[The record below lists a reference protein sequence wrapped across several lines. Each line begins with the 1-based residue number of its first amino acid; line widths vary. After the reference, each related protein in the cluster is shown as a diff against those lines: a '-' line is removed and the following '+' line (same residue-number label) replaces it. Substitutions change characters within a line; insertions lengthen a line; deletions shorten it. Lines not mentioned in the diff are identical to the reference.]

1 MRELS
6 RWYDVDVVYE
16 GPRPTANFRGT
27 ISRQESISNVLKMLE
42 LTKAVKFRVEG
53 KQIIVTK

>member
-1 MRELS
+1 
-6 RWYDVDVVYE
+6 VYE

-53 KQIIVTK
+53 KKVIVSK